1 MYMREGEPETVRE
14 PWLNMTWAVAAV
26 VTVAAS
32 LVPQFLFAW
41 ASEAVLR
48 LF

>member
-1 MYMREGEPETVRE
+1 VPCASFLQNAPAFIR
-14 PWLNMTWAVAAV
+14 V
-26 VTVAAS
+26 VAS

-41 ASEAVLR
+41 ASEAVLK